1 MKSRISIGLRH
12 ASDQSSTLPI
22 AFSMNTPAIWRLQG
36 PHPPSSSILF
46 PGTLY
51 LKSFGGFPAI
61 QDPGLKPASLMGQL
75 TVFSIS
81 PHQLHL
87 ELLFQCLHCFADGRL
102 GHMKILG
109 RHGNV
114 LISCRPRKI
123 SQLVKLHTLPL
134 SFSKTRG
141 RNPVPP
147 LVCITF
153 C

>member
-1 MKSRISIGLRH
+1 MSLSVFFYKGRH
-12 ASDQSSTLPI
+12 HKGGRQYIDPYLLPGSPVLDLCRDFI
-22 AFSMNTPAIWRLQG
+22 QLSQHW
-36 PHPPSSSILF
+36 
-46 PGTLY
+46 
-51 LKSFGGFPAI
+51 
-61 QDPGLKPASLMGQL
+61 QDPGLKPAALMGQL

-87 ELLFQCLHCFADGRL
+87 ELLFQRLHCFADGRL